1 LGEAAAALY
10 ATVVTPLESV
20 VSAKARL
27 IVIPDGPLYSL
38 PFEVI
43 GPRADRL
50 LLASH
55 VITYAPSGTVYT
67 LLAEKTGSAAPI
79 PLLAVATGSDAL
91 AGAATT
97 TDHQPFGKI
106 NREVFDFDQ
115 PQLPPLPAAN
125 GEART
130 VAGILGGKSVMLLG
144 DSSTKSALKKEPLG
158 QFRVLHFAAHGLVST
173 KFPERSALLLY
184 PDPTGTE
191 DGFWQAR
198 EIARTQLN
206 AELVTLSAC
215 DVGSG
220 VVVGE
225 EGVSNLVRP
234 FLIAG
239 ARTVVANLWE
249 SNDDFSRGLM
259 REFYS
264 RLTAGTDKGRA
275 LQQAKLEMIRK
286 YGQDASP
293 RLWAGFIMVGES
305 RRRFLSD

>member
-1 LGEAAAALY
+1 
-10 ATVVTPLESV
+10 
-20 VSAKARL
+20 
-27 IVIPDGPLYSL
+27 
-38 PFEVI
+38 
-43 GPRADRL
+43 
-50 LLASH
+50 
-55 VITYAPSGTVYT
+55 
-67 LLAEKTGSAAPI
+67 
-79 PLLAVATGSDAL
+79 
-91 AGAATT
+91 
-97 TDHQPFGKI
+97 
-106 NREVFDFDQ
+106 
-115 PQLPPLPAAN
+115 
-125 GEART
+125 
-130 VAGILGGKSVMLLG
+130 
-144 DSSTKSALKKEPLG
+144 
-158 QFRVLHFAAHGLVST
+158 LVST

-206 AELVTLSAC
+206 AELVMLSAC

-220 VVVGE
+220 LVVGE

-259 REFYS
+259 REFYG
-264 RLTAGTDKGRA
+264 RLAAGTDKGRA

-305 RRRFLSD
+305 RRKLLPD

>member
-1 LGEAAAALY
+1 LSEKKGSR
-10 ATVVTPLESV
+10 P
-20 VSAKARL
+20 
-27 IVIPDGPLYSL
+27 SL
-38 PFEVI
+38 
-43 GPRADRL
+43 
-50 LLASH
+50 
-55 VITYAPSGTVYT
+55 
-67 LLAEKTGSAAPI
+67 
-79 PLLAVATGSDAL
+79 PLLAVATG
-91 AGAATT
+91 
-97 TDHQPFGKI
+97 TDSLVEARARIANQQQSLGNI
-106 NREVFDFDQ
+106 NREIFDIGQ
-115 PQLPPLPAAN
+115 PQLKPLPAAN

-130 VAGILGGKSVMLLG
+130 VAGILGVDSVMLLA
-144 DSSTKSALKKEPLG
+144 DAATESALKKQPLG
-158 QFRVLHFAAHGLVST
+158 QFRVLHFAVHGLVST
-173 KFPERSALLLY
+173 SFPDRSALLLY
-184 PDPTGTE
+184 ADPASNE

-220 VVVGE
+220 LVMGE

-259 REFYS
+259 REFYT
-264 RLTAGTDKGRA
+264 RLAAGMDKGRA

-286 YGQDASP
+286 YGQDASSP

-305 RRRFLSD
+305 RRSLLSD